1 MLEETMGEYLDAITE
16 LLARIEREEAG
27 PMARAADLVADVIC
41 RDGLLHVFGCGHS
54 HLAALDTF
62 YRAGGLACVSPVLD
76 EDLMLHDGAAKSSR
90 MEKMSGIA
98 AEVYRRHDV
107 KAGDLFVVIS
117 ASGKNAAP
125 VEMLR
130 AAKSS
135 RMEKMPGIA
144 AEVYRRHDVKAGD
157 LFVVISASGK
167 NAAPVE
173 MLRAA
178 KADGV
183 KTVAISSSSYRAHG
197 AVLLD
202 EADIPI
208 DCKVPH
214 GDAVIDVGGA
224 KMGGLSTYA
233 SLFILNSILIEGA
246 RKAEARGVKPPIY
259 VSGNVEGGAA
269 RNVALEERYLGRV
282 KHL

>member
-1 MLEETMGEYLDAITE
+1 MSDYLDKITGI
-16 LLARIEREEAG
+16 LGRIEAEESGALE
-27 PMARAADLVADVIC
+27 RAAGAVADVIC
-41 RDGLLHVFGCGHS
+41 RDGLVHVFGCGHS

-76 EDLMLHDGAAKSSR
+76 EDLMLHDG
-90 MEKMSGIA
+90 
-98 AEVYRRHDV
+98 
-107 KAGDLFVVIS
+107 
-117 ASGKNAAP
+117 
-125 VEMLR
+125 

-183 KTVAISSSSYRAHG
+183 KTVAISSSAYRAHG

-214 GDAVIDVGGA
+214 GDAVIEVGAA

-246 RKAEARGVKPPIY
+246 KKALARGVTPPIY
-259 VSGNVEGGAA
+259 VSGNVEGGTA
-269 RNVALEERYLGRV
+269 RNVVLEARYFGRI
-282 KHL
+282 KRL

>member
-1 MLEETMGEYLDAITE
+1 MSQYLDSITGI
-16 LLARIEREEAG
+16 LSRIERED
-27 PMARAADLVADVIC
+27 AAVLDCASDAVADVIC
-41 RDGLLHVFGCGHS
+41 RDGLVHVFGCGHS

-76 EDLMLHDGAAKSSR
+76 EDLMLHDG
-90 MEKMSGIA
+90 
-98 AEVYRRHDV
+98 
-107 KAGDLFVVIS
+107 
-117 ASGKNAAP
+117 
-125 VEMLR
+125 

-183 KTVAISSSSYRAHG
+183 KTVAISSSAYRAHG

-214 GDAVIDVGGA
+214 GDAVIEVGAA

-246 RKAEARGVKPPIY
+246 KRALARGVTPPIY
-259 VSGNVEGGAA
+259 VSGNVEGGTA
-269 RNVALEERYLGRV
+269 RNVALEKRYFGRV
-282 KHL
+282 KRL

>member
-1 MLEETMGEYLDAITE
+1 MSEYLDKITR
-16 LLARIEREEAG
+16 LLAQIEADETDV
-27 PMARAADLVADVIC
+27 MARASDAVADVIC
-41 RDGLLHVFGCGHS
+41 RDGVVHVFGCGHS
-54 HLAALDTF
+54 HLPALDTF

-98 AEVYRRHDV
+98 AEVFRRHDI
-107 KAGDLFVVIS
+107 KPD
-117 ASGKNAAP
+117 
-125 VEMLR
+125 
-130 AAKSS
+130 
-135 RMEKMPGIA
+135 
-144 AEVYRRHDVKAGD
+144 DVM
-157 LFVVISASGK
+157 VVISASGK

-178 KADGV
+178 KAAGV
-183 KTVAISSSSYRAHG
+183 STVAISSSAYRAHG

-214 GDAVIDVGGA
+214 GDAVIDVGDM

-233 SLFILNSILIEGA
+233 SLFILNSVLIEGA
-246 RKAEARGVKPPIY
+246 KKALARGVVPPIY
-259 VSGNVEGGAA
+259 TSGNVEGGTAK
-269 RNVALEERYLGRV
+269 NVALEERYFGRI
-282 KHL
+282 KRL

>member
-1 MLEETMGEYLDAITE
+1 MSEYLDKITR
-16 LLARIEREEAG
+16 LLAQIEMDEADV
-27 PMARAADLVADVIC
+27 MARASDAVADVIC
-41 RDGLLHVFGCGHS
+41 RDGVVHVFGCGHS
-54 HLAALDTF
+54 HLPALDTF

-98 AEVYRRHDV
+98 AEVFRRHDI
-107 KAGDLFVVIS
+107 KPD
-117 ASGKNAAP
+117 
-125 VEMLR
+125 
-130 AAKSS
+130 
-135 RMEKMPGIA
+135 
-144 AEVYRRHDVKAGD
+144 DVM
-157 LFVVISASGK
+157 VVISASGK

-178 KADGV
+178 KAAGV
-183 KTVAISSSSYRAHG
+183 PTVAISSSAYRAHG

-214 GDAVIDVGGA
+214 GDAVIDVGDM

-233 SLFILNSILIEGA
+233 SLFILNSVLIDGA
-246 RKAEARGVKPPIY
+246 KKALARGVVPPIY
-259 VSGNVEGGAA
+259 TSGNVEGGTV
-269 RNVALEERYLGRV
+269 RNVALEERYFGRV
-282 KHL
+282 KRL